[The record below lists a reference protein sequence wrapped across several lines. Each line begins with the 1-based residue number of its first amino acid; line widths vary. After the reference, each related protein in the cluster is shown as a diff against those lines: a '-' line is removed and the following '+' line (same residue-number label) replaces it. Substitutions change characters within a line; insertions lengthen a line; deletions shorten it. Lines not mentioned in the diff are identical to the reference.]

1 MKKYIL
7 LIATA
12 TTALAACNKGYLDL
26 SENPNNPSTVPAA
39 SLVAAAEVRTANDI
53 VDPNLATVNVW
64 MDQWAYSPNY
74 AVNQDSR
81 DYKFTTTF
89 AAGAWT
95 NLYAVAYDYQK
106 IIDFAVAQ
114 NNPALEG
121 IGRTMKAMLVGYLVD
136 LYNNVPYTEA
146 FKGALNKAPK
156 YDNGKDV
163 YEAIYSELT
172 TAITKFNIGSAV
184 FPTATQDVMFKGN
197 KSLWIKLAN
206 TIKLR
211 LLLRQ
216 AGRADRAAYIAGK
229 IASDFPAGLNSFI
242 KAGEGAYVNPGYT
255 NSDLKQNPYWASF
268 GYNAAGTK
276 TGNNDF
282 FKTANYA
289 VLFYTSQQDDRLFFM
304 SKPVGTG
311 SGPGTM
317 YGILWR
323 GNEMGSQGNG
333 ASTYSDNLNND
344 LWGGTASAPAA
355 YRSPSFDQPILS
367 DFESLF
373 LQAEAVQRGWFT
385 GNAQTL
391 FESAMTQSFTYI
403 FDRVDGAG
411 AGASYY
417 AGDLLPDARNS
428 WTAATNK
435 IQLIITQKWA
445 SLNTL
450 NFYEPWAEY
459 RRTMDP
465 VTKKGYPDVPLS
477 SSLSRGPNI
486 PFRLKYP
493 QSEYDLNGANVA
505 AQGNIDQFASKIW
518 WMPY

>member
-12 TTALAACNKGYLDL
+12 TTALTACNKSYLDL
-26 SENPNNPSTVPAA
+26 NENPNNPSVVPAA
-39 SLVAAAEVRTANDI
+39 SLVAAAEVRTANLM
-53 VDPNLATVNVW
+53 VDGNLATVNVW

-121 IGRTMKAMLVGYLVD
+121 IGRTMKSMLVGYLVD
-136 LYNNVPYTEA
+136 LYNNIPYTDA

-163 YEAIYSELT
+163 YEAIYNDLT
-172 TAITKFNIGSAV
+172 LALTKLKTPNAT
-184 FPTATQDVMFKGN
+184 FPTATQDIMFEGN
-197 KSLWIKLAN
+197 KDLWVKLAN

-216 AGRADRAAYIAGK
+216 SGRADRAAYIAGK
-229 IASDFPAGLNSFI
+229 VASDFPGGLSNFLQADESALI
-242 KAGEGAYVNPGYT
+242 NPGYA
-255 NSDLKQNPYWASF
+255 NADLKQTPYWAGF

-282 FKTANYA
+282 FKAASYA
-289 VLFYTSQQDDRLFFM
+289 VTFYTSQQDWRIGYM
-304 SKPVGTG
+304 QKPVANGA
-311 SGPGTM
+311 GPGTM
-317 YGILWR
+317 FGLLFR
-323 GNEMGSQGNG
+323 GNEMGSQGQG
-333 ASTYSDNLNND
+333 SLTYSDNMDNLD
-344 LWGGTASAPAA
+344 LTGTGA
-355 YRSPSFDQPILS
+355 YRQPTLDQPVLT

-373 LQAEAVQRGWFT
+373 LQAEAVQKGWFT
-385 GNAQTL
+385 GNAQTI
-391 FESAMTQSFTYI
+391 FESAMLQSFVYM
-403 FDRVDGAG
+403 FDRTEGPGNGAI
-411 AGASYY
+411 YY
-417 AGDLLPDARNS
+417 STYMVPDARNN
-428 WTAATNK
+428 WVLATNK
-435 IQLIITQKWA
+435 TQLILTQKWA
-445 SLNTL
+445 SLNTI
-450 NFYEPWAEY
+450 NFFEPWAEY
-459 RRTMDP
+459 RRTVGLAGPDR
-465 VTKKGYPDVPLS
+465 GYPDVPFS
-477 SSLSRGPNI
+477 SSLSRGPHI

-493 QSEYDLNGANVA
+493 QSEYDLNGANVG
-505 AQGNIDQFASKIW
+505 AQGNIDQFTSKIW
-518 WMPY
+518 WMP